1 MAGPGE
7 PFPEAEMAVA
17 PAYSEDRTHVQ
28 RQHMQGI
35 KAKEGEKMYHN
46 WSPRG
51 KRHNFGTHE
60 QVVAIIIMKKT
71 LRNKFCLISVASLK
85 LG

>member
-17 PAYSEDRTHVQ
+17 AAYSEDRTHVQ

-35 KAKEGEKMYHN
+35 KAKEGDPKCLFH
-46 WSPRG
+46 R
-51 KRHNFGTHE
+51 
-60 QVVAIIIMKKT
+60 KKGLCT
-71 LRNKFCLISVASLK
+71 GGRNSK
-85 LG
+85 